1 MKKLKQLNR
10 QFELP
15 FSGLKIGIH
24 QFEFPI
30 DQSFFEH
37 FEALSFLTKGE
48 AIAKVGLEKRS
59 TMLLLKTLVK
69 GKVTTPC
76 DRCGDEVTTKINNE
90 FDLIIKFGEGDF
102 EDTDEMIQISA
113 LDHKL
118 ELLELFYE
126 YVYLS
131 LPLRFT
137 HKKSNCNAE
146 VLQKLEELRVEEIE
160 KEEKTD
166 PRWDVLKN
174 LK

>member
-1 MKKLKQLNR
+1 MFKGTPLYQKLL
-10 QFELP
+10 
-15 FSGLKIGIH
+15 
-24 QFEFPI
+24 
-30 DQSFFEH
+30 
-37 FEALSFLTKGE
+37 
-48 AIAKVGLEKRS
+48 
-59 TMLLLKTLVK
+59 MLIK
-69 GKVTTPC
+69 
-76 DRCGDEVTTKINNE
+76 KINNE